1 METGIQLVASKVQN
15 GIRNPWIWNPESTDM
30 ESGIHSV
37 ESGIQDSLGLP
48 YMWRKNTISESDIS
62 AVNFI
67 VSCKWFALETNS
79 LILSSFVSHRQ
90 KTLSIYLFQ
99 TIASLILLLLVM
111 PFFHFRHE
119 NICKSHGPFGSHSQS
134 VRL

>member
-1 METGIQLVASKVQN
+1 MASKIQN
-15 GIRNPWIWNPESTDM
+15 EIRNPSMWNPESTDM

-48 YMWRKNTISESDIS
+48 YMGRKNAISESDIS

-67 VSCKWFALETNS
+67 VSWKWFALVTNS
-79 LILSSFVSHRQ
+79 LIVSSFVSYRQ
-90 KTLSIYLFQ
+90 KTLSIALFQ
-99 TIASLILLLLVM
+99 TSQFNFVLADNA
-111 PFFHFRHE
+111 FFHFRHE
-119 NICKSHGPFGSHSQS
+119 NICKSHGPFGSHSRS